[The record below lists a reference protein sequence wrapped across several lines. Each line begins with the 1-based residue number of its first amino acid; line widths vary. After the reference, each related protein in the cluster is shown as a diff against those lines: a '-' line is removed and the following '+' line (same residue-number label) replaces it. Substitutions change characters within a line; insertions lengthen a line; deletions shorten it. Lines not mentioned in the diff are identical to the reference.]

1 MENLEKIKLAID
13 VEVKHRYIDIHGKK
27 QAFSSFIKNIAKENY
42 KNSKK
47 NPKWAVMIETFEH
60 YPFASVPERRRAIE
74 SLVKVIKSELIQ
86 KDEPKT
92 STPAIKRPANQTDVM
107 YIKGVG
113 PKVAYKLNKLG
124 IYTAQDLIMYF
135 PKKHVD
141 YSSRTLIRDLKE
153 GTTTTVFGYIKSVSA
168 FNTKN
173 NLSVVKVTVADES
186 GKFELNFFQSK
197 SNRFMLER
205 IKAQFPHNAGIMV
218 SGTVK
223 MNNYSRK
230 LTIDKPT
237 YSIMTGEFLENS
249 ASNLNVAR
257 IVPIYTVCEDLSI
270 KTLRRAIYNAIQL
283 YKNDIINIIPGEIRE
298 RLGLLDKKTAVEQI
312 HFPESMDI
320 LERAR
325 FTLIFEELFLV
336 QLKLIR
342 LRENTTKNTKS
353 VALNIKKDGLVQK
366 FIRSL
371 PFELTKG
378 QKDAVNEILN
388 DLHSDAPMQ
397 RLLQGDVGSGKTVV
411 ATIMLLAAVENGYQG
426 AMMAPTE
433 ILAIQ
438 HFDKLKSLLEPLGI
452 NVAILTGSLKAKQR
466 RDTLEGLADGAVDIV
481 IGTHALIQ
489 DNVIFKNLGLVVTDE
504 QHRFGVNQR
513 AKLEDKGID
522 FLPDVLVMTATPIP
536 RTMTLTVYGDLDVS
550 FIRQLPPGRKPIRT
564 FVRMPDR
571 RELIYKFV
579 RNEVAKGR
587 QAYVVCPL
595 IEESENSD
603 AVSVEMIYDE
613 LTSGFLY
620 GVRCALLHG
629 KLAAKDKEQL
639 LYDFLAGKIDV
650 LISTT
655 VIEVGVN
662 VPNAS
667 IMVIEGA
674 ERFGLAQLHQLRG
687 RIGRGQFASYCILVN
702 RGKNANSLER
712 LHLMEKISDGFVLAE
727 EDLRLRGPGQFFGS
741 MQHGLPDLKIAD
753 VLNDVNVL
761 ITARREAQRAIDF
774 GIDRKSLV
782 ELLQLQY
789 KDRFIKIADV

>member
-1 MENLEKIKLAID
+1 M
-13 VEVKHRYIDIHGKK
+13 DIR
-27 QAFSSFIKNIAKENY
+27 QNVQY
-42 KNSKK
+42 
-47 NPKWAVMIETFEH
+47 
-60 YPFASVPERRRAIE
+60 
-74 SLVKVIKSELIQ
+74 L
-86 KDEPKT
+86 
-92 STPAIKRPANQTDVM
+92 
-107 YIKGVG
+107 KGVG
-113 PKVAYKLNKLG
+113 PKKAQALKKLG
-124 IYTAQDLIMYF
+124 IENIYDLATYYPRRYEDLSSVQPIGSLKAGDTANIQGKIVAMADRNTRRGLKLLTVMMADDTGSIQINFFNQDYLKKKFKQGMRLFVHGKIGYAYGGYGQLAVTQLISF
-135 PKKHVD
+135 D
-141 YSSRTLIRDLKE
+141 TED
-153 GTTTTVFGYIKSVSA
+153 G
-168 FNTKN
+168 
-173 NLSVVKVTVADES
+173 ES
-186 GKFELNFFQSK
+186 GKEAENHYAFMPVYTLPDYIKPKDFRNLLEQVMAAETNFK
-197 SNRFMLER
+197 
-205 IKAQFPHNAGIMV
+205 
-218 SGTVK
+218 
-223 MNNYSRK
+223 
-230 LTIDKPT
+230 D
-237 YSIMTGEFLENS
+237 
-249 ASNLNVAR
+249 
-257 IVPIYTVCEDLSI
+257 IVPEFIRAKYQLLS
-270 KTLRRAIYNAIQL
+270 K
-283 YKNDIINIIPGEIRE
+283 RE
-298 RLGLLDKKTAVEQI
+298 AVGKI
-312 HFPESMDI
+312 HFPQSKKE
-320 LERAR
+320 LEEAKRS
-325 FTLIFEELFLV
+325 LIFEELFSIQAGLLLLKKQHTGRERGIKFLPNSKLV
-336 QLKLIR
+336 EAVFKAIL
-342 LRENTTKNTKS
+342 
-353 VALNIKKDGLVQK
+353 
-366 FIRSL
+366 
-371 PFELTKG
+371 FELTAEQ
-378 QKDAVNEILN
+378 QKVWQEICR
-388 DLHSDAPMQ
+388 DMQSDRQMQ
-397 RLLQGDVGSGKTVV
+397 RLVQGDVGSGKTVI
-411 ATIMLLAAVENGYQG
+411 AILALVKAVENGYQG

>member
-1 MENLEKIKLAID
+1 M
-13 VEVKHRYIDIHGKK
+13 DIR
-27 QAFSSFIKNIAKENY
+27 QNVQY
-42 KNSKK
+42 
-47 NPKWAVMIETFEH
+47 
-60 YPFASVPERRRAIE
+60 
-74 SLVKVIKSELIQ
+74 L
-86 KDEPKT
+86 
-92 STPAIKRPANQTDVM
+92 
-107 YIKGVG
+107 KGVG
-113 PKVAYKLNKLG
+113 PKKAQALKKLG
-124 IYTAQDLIMYF
+124 IENIYDLATYYPRRYEDLSSVQPIGSLKPGDTANIQGKIVAMADRNTRRGLKLLTVMMADDTGSIQINFFNQDYLKKKFKQGMRLFVHGKIGYAYGGYGQLAVTQLISF
-135 PKKHVD
+135 D
-141 YSSRTLIRDLKE
+141 TED
-153 GTTTTVFGYIKSVSA
+153 G
-168 FNTKN
+168 
-173 NLSVVKVTVADES
+173 ES
-186 GKFELNFFQSK
+186 GKEAENHYAFMPVYTLPDYIKPKDFRNLLEQVMAAETNFK
-197 SNRFMLER
+197 
-205 IKAQFPHNAGIMV
+205 
-218 SGTVK
+218 
-223 MNNYSRK
+223 
-230 LTIDKPT
+230 D
-237 YSIMTGEFLENS
+237 
-249 ASNLNVAR
+249 
-257 IVPIYTVCEDLSI
+257 IVPEFIRAKYQLLS
-270 KTLRRAIYNAIQL
+270 K
-283 YKNDIINIIPGEIRE
+283 RE
-298 RLGLLDKKTAVEQI
+298 AVGKI
-312 HFPESMDI
+312 HFPQSKKE
-320 LERAR
+320 LEEAKRS
-325 FTLIFEELFLV
+325 LIFEELFSIQAGLLLLKKQHTGRERGIKFLPNSKLV
-336 QLKLIR
+336 EAVFKAIL
-342 LRENTTKNTKS
+342 
-353 VALNIKKDGLVQK
+353 
-366 FIRSL
+366 
-371 PFELTKG
+371 FELTAEQ
-378 QKDAVNEILN
+378 QKVWQEICR
-388 DLHSDAPMQ
+388 DMQSDRQMQ
-397 RLLQGDVGSGKTVV
+397 RLVQGDVGSGKTVI
-411 ATIMLLAAVENGYQG
+411 AILALVKAVENGYQG

-620 GVRCALLHG
+620 GMRCALLHG

-741 MQHGLPDLKIAD
+741 MQHGLPDLKIAN

-761 ITARREAQRAIDF
+761 VTARREAQRAIDF